1 MARIASSAIPNLK
14 SQIDAVTADP
24 TGAPGL
30 VFTAVNKNGE
40 IIFEHA
46 SGKVGVGK
54 DEDMSMDSIFWI
66 ASCTKMITGIAAL
79 QLVEQ
84 GKLALDDVE
93 LVEKL
98 APVSSPTY
106 SQRRKTKFPPGTQ
119 SSTSL

>member
-14 SQIDAVTADP
+14 SQIDAVTADS

-30 VFTAVNKNGE
+30 VFAAVNKNGE

-84 GKLALDDVE
+84 GKLALDDVD

-106 SQRRKTKFPPGTQ
+106 SQRHKTKCPPGTR
-119 SSTSL
+119 SSSSL